1 MNGQQLK
8 NSILQLAIKGKLVKQ
23 LDEEGIAEELVGS
36 TNINS
41 SEVPFEIPT
50 SWKWVKLRDIGDW
63 GAGATPSRS
72 NPAYYGGNIP
82 WLKTGDLNDNQ
93 ILETSEYITEKALNE
108 TSVKLKPAGS
118 ILIAM
123 YGATIGKLGILNMES
138 TTNQACCACITNS
151 YVFNKFL
158 FYYLMS
164 QRNSLIKIGSGG
176 AQPNISKTKLINYSF
191 PLPPYKEQVRI
202 VNKIEDLLPKISKY
216 DLLYKEV
223 TELNKNFPRDLKK
236 SILQYAI
243 KGKLVL
249 QNNTD
254 EVANVL
260 LKRLKD
266 NKDNLI
272 KEKIAKKEKTLSPI
286 RKKEI
291 PFEIPNSWEWV
302 KLGEIGEWGAGA
314 TPSRSIPSYYGGN
327 IPWLK
332 TGDLNDDH
340 ILSATEYITESALE
354 NTSVKLKPP
363 GSILIAMYGATIG
376 KLGFLNIEATTNQ
389 ACCACIPYPQV
400 SNKFLFY
407 YLMSQ
412 KASLIKISSGGAQPN
427 ISKTKLVNYLFPL
440 PPYKEQVRIVE
451 KIENLLQFVEK
462 FNSNIV

>member
-164 QRNSLIKIGSGG
+164 Q
-176 AQPNISKTKLINYSF
+176 
-191 PLPPYKEQVRI
+191 
-202 VNKIEDLLPKISKY
+202 
-216 DLLYKEV
+216 
-223 TELNKNFPRDLKK
+223 
-236 SILQYAI
+236 
-243 KGKLVL
+243 
-249 QNNTD
+249 
-254 EVANVL
+254 
-260 LKRLKD
+260 
-266 NKDNLI
+266 
-272 KEKIAKKEKTLSPI
+272 
-286 RKKEI
+286 
-291 PFEIPNSWEWV
+291 
-302 KLGEIGEWGAGA
+302 
-314 TPSRSIPSYYGGN
+314 
-327 IPWLK
+327 
-332 TGDLNDDH
+332 
-340 ILSATEYITESALE
+340 
-354 NTSVKLKPP
+354 
-363 GSILIAMYGATIG
+363 
-376 KLGFLNIEATTNQ
+376 
-389 ACCACIPYPQV
+389 
-400 SNKFLFY
+400 
-407 YLMSQ
+407 